1 MRFLY
6 TLGVCYVALCGALL
20 WRGREVAPPPAPA
33 RPPHQAPVEAAGTG
47 AEWFQRIKPFC
58 NSVEVETQLRFQPPP
73 AGMEGSGFA
82 AACLALAGKIT
93 QARERIVALPESE
106 RATAVGIVFEI
117 GHPVADAGDDK
128 SAGPIMELVVEFWPN
143 HYMALYHAGA
153 ARFDLGD
160 YAIAQKYLESF
171 MVEYGTEDGW
181 RSSARGM
188 LERIAEQGVT
198 EPQSPAQGLG
208 DPI

>member
-117 GHPVADAGDDK
+117 GHPVADAGDEK

-153 ARFDLGD
+153 SEFILGQPDLAR
-160 YAIAQKYLESF
+160 KHLEAF
-171 MVEYGTEDGW
+171 LDNYHENDGW
-181 RSSARGM
+181 RTNALEMLQKLGAR
-188 LERIAEQGVT
+188 
-198 EPQSPAQGLG
+198 
-208 DPI
+208 